1 MTRSFYHYLMT
12 ERDGNTK
19 DPITVFANAAF
30 RDTDFPKQSKDYH
43 EISHYLEMYGT
54 YLDSMT
60 IFDDAWERYQLTKK

>member
-12 ERDGNTK
+12 ERDGNMK
-19 DPITVFANAAF
+19 DQITVFANAAF

-60 IFDDAWERYQLTKK
+60 IFDDAWERYQSTKK